1 MDISSA
7 SLNEYYAQFAASKK
21 TDALSSKLGT
31 TDASK
36 ASDDELME
44 VCKEFESYLLE
55 QVYKNMLKTTKLD
68 DEDEDPNAQL
78 VDFFKDQTIQEITKM
93 STEQNSIGLAQML
106 YDQMK
111 VNMGI
116 TSEELAERTA
126 ESGAVTPADAA
137 E

>member
-1 MDISSA
+1 MDISST
-7 SLNEYYAQFAASKK
+7 SLNEYYAQFAASQKSSN
-21 TDALSSKLGT
+21 LSSKLSG

-55 QVYKNMLKTTKLD
+55 QVYKNMLKTTKLED
-68 DEDEDPNAQL
+68 DDEDPNGQL
-78 VDFFKDQTIQEITKM
+78 VDFFKDQTIQEIAKM
-93 STEQNSIGLAQML
+93 STDQKSIGLAQML

-116 TSEELAERTA
+116 TSEELAQKAA
-126 ESGAVTPADAA
+126 ENGAVTPEQA

>member
-55 QVYKNMLKTTKLD
+55 QVYKNMEKTISFDKD
-68 DEDEDPNAQL
+68 KEENQL
-78 VDFFKDQTIQEITKM
+78 VDYFKDLTIQKIAGQA
-93 STEQNSIGLAQML
+93 TEQNSLGLAQML

-116 TSEELAERTA
+116 TAEQLEQNLA
-126 ESGAVTPADAA
+126 ESGVT
-137 E
+137 ENKEQN

>member
-21 TDALSSKLGT
+21 TDGLSSKLGS

-68 DEDEDPNAQL
+68 DDDDDPNSQL
-78 VDFFKDQTIQEITKM
+78 VDFFKDQTIQEISKM
-93 STEQNSIGLAQML
+93 STEQNSVGLAQML

-111 VNMGI
+111 INMGI
-116 TSEELAERTA
+116 TSEELAQKAA
-126 ESGAVTPADAA
+126 ENGAVTPADTV